1 MRKWALLL
9 LCLAHAEQ
17 AMARR
22 ACVDKNGNVDCSK
35 HLKAYKTC
43 ARKPQSDEGIANFAA
58 GQNLS
63 YYCQKTCGACSSATG
78 APNNGDPPCILPL
91 SRPNTRHTHT
101 FDVRGNVSVRLYTME
116 LTA

>member
-22 ACVDKNGNVDCSK
+22 ACVDMNGNVDCSK
-35 HLKAYKTC
+35 HLKAYKNC
-43 ARKPQSDEGIANFAA
+43 AHTPQADEGIANFAA

-78 APNNGDPPCILPL
+78 APNNGDLPPPFPP
-91 SRPNTRHTHT
+91 STP
-101 FDVRGNVSVRLYTME
+101 
-116 LTA
+116 

>member
-1 MRKWALLL
+1 MCEGMRTWAALVLL

-22 ACVDKNGNVDCSK
+22 ACVDMNGNDDCSK

-43 ARKPQSDEGIANFAA
+43 ARKPQSDEGIANFTA

-78 APNNGDPPCILPL
+78 APNNGDPPCIPPP
-91 SRPNTRHTHT
+91 STPDTRHTW
-101 FDVRGNVSVRLYTME
+101 
-116 LTA
+116 